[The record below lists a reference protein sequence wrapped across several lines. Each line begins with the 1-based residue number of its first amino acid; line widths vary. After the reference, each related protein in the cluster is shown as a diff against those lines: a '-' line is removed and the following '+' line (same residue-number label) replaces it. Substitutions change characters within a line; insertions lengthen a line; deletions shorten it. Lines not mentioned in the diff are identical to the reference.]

1 MQHKAINS
9 FEFSSIMDSFEN
21 FPHIGV
27 CVSGGPDSI
36 ALLFLAS
43 QWIKKKKGKITAI
56 HFNHNL
62 RKESTNESHFVKNF
76 SNKLDI
82 SCKILDWAG
91 PKPKTKIMELAREE
105 RYQSIINYCLRY
117 KIVHLMTAHHSDD
130 VLETYLMRLRR
141 SYTTLGLSS
150 IPKIKYHDSLQI
162 IRPLINC
169 QKTRLIDTCISNGL
183 DFVNDKSNKNLKFE
197 RVRIR
202 NEISKYSFTKL
213 LSIRNKIKKK
223 ILENTNVEKNITSFF
238 LQNIE
243 FLEYGLFR
251 INKNEFLKLTESLR
265 TEILKKILTTCSG
278 KIFPPRSNS
287 LFFFQKK
294 IKIVKNFF
302 YTIHSCCLEID
313 EKNIS
318 FFRESSFTHKRM
330 FAGIIIKKNQLGFWD
345 DRFKIFS
352 KKKEIVCEVINEKNW
367 LLQKN
372 EFFSKKNELKLSFKI
387 LKTLPLIYFG
397 KKKLIPFL
405 SSKSVLKNCGIE
417 MLFSPAIPLTKKNFF
432 KY

>member
-1 MQHKAINS
+1 
-9 FEFSSIMDSFEN
+9 
-21 FPHIGV
+21 
-27 CVSGGPDSI
+27 
-36 ALLFLAS
+36 
-43 QWIKKKKGKITAI
+43 
-56 HFNHNL
+56 
-62 RKESTNESHFVKNF
+62 
-76 SNKLDI
+76 
-82 SCKILDWAG
+82 
-91 PKPKTKIMELAREE
+91 
-105 RYQSIINYCLRY
+105 
-117 KIVHLMTAHHSDD
+117 MTAHHSDD